1 MKKLLLI
8 SAIFLS
14 CFSCKNSSDTSKEEE
29 AYPTSKLDM
38 ITTLE
43 NVDDTASTK
52 VLEEA
57 K

>member
-1 MKKLLLI
+1 MKRLILI
-8 SAIFLS
+8 STIFLA
-14 CFSCKNSSDTSKEEE
+14 CFSCKNSSDTSNEAEE

-43 NVDDTASTK
+43 NVDDTSST
-52 VLEEA
+52 VQEEA